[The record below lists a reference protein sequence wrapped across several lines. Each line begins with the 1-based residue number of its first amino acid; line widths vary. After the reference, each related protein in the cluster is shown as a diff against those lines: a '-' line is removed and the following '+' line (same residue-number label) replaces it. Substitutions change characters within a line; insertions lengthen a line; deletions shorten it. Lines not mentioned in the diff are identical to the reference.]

1 MLRYSSTL
9 KEMPLLFNEMRKA
22 ASLKVN
28 SFDDKD
34 IIRKSE
40 MENIFQVVKERRKRD
55 LATKILTRLKSLSPE
70 LLNVLAN
77 GSIDTAKAVA
87 LYALLNVDL
96 LFFEFFKE
104 VYSDRHYA
112 GEHLI
117 YDSDFML
124 FFQRKAETSNI
135 VAKWKDNNLRQLRNA
150 YKKALL
156 EAGFAKMNNSYLEI
170 TPPLIEKE
178 VCGLFSELY
187 RKAMCLE

>member
-28 SFDDKD
+28 GLDDKA
-34 IIRKSE
+34 IIQQSE
-40 MENIFQVVKERRKRD
+40 TENIFQVVKERRKRA
-55 LATKILTRLKSLSPE
+55 LATKILTRLRTLPPE

-77 GSIDTAKAVA
+77 GSMETAKAVA

-96 LFFEFFKE
+96 LFFEFFNE
-104 VYSDRHYA
+104 VYADKHSI
-112 GEHLI
+112 GEHFI
-117 YDSDFML
+117 YDSDFMV
-124 FFQRKAETSNI
+124 FFHRKAAVSSI
-135 VAKWKDNNLRQLRNA
+135 VANWKDKNLRQLRNA

-156 EAGFAKMNNSYLEI
+156 ESGFAKKCDNSLEI

-178 VCGLFSELY
+178 VSRLFSEQH

>member
-1 MLRYSSTL
+1 MIRYASTL

-22 ASLKVN
+22 ASLKVDG
-28 SFDDKD
+28 FDDKV
-34 IIRKSE
+34 IIQKSE
-40 MENIFQVVKERRKRD
+40 TENIFQVVKERRKRD

-70 LLNVLAN
+70 LLNILAN
-77 GSIDTAKAVA
+77 GSIETAKAVA

-104 VYSDRHYA
+104 VYADRHST
-112 GEHLI
+112 GEHYI
-117 YDSDFML
+117 YDSDFMI
-124 FFQRKAETSNI
+124 FFHRKAETSSI

-156 EAGFAKMNNSYLEI
+156 ESGFAKLNNSYLEI

-178 VCGLFSELY
+178 ISRLFSEQY